1 MTTETSA
8 AEQHSG
14 QTHPVAFTLWA
25 VLRRDPHHPT
35 DTGADAVTELETAL
49 RDLQA
54 DGAVTVRGLYDVS
67 GLRADADLMLW
78 LHGPQAEKLQAA
90 LRRLR
95 RTAMLRTLLPTWNTL
110 GVHRP
115 AEFNARHVPAFVNGV
130 DPAEWL
136 TVYPFVRSH
145 EWYLLPED
153 ERRGMLADHGRRGA
167 AFKSVVANTMPAFA
181 LGDYEWM
188 LPMESDSLTDLVDM
202 MRDLRYTDARLHV
215 REELPFYTGRRVE
228 VGDVADVLR

>member
-167 AFKSVVANTMPAFA
+167 PYPGVQTNTVAAFA
-181 LGDYEWM
+181 LGDYEWVVAIEG
-188 LPMESDSLTDLVDM
+188 PELTELTDM
-202 MRDLRYTDARLHV
+202 MRALRYSPARRHV
-215 REELPFYTGRRVE
+215 RVETPFYTGRRITVAQAAE
-228 VGDVADVLR
+228 VLS